1 MRILVTGAAGF
12 IGAHTAKALLASGAM
27 RLSVSIISIPIT
39 IWHLNSAR
47 LDELQNNPR
56 FEFQP

>member
-12 IGAHTAKALLASGAM
+12 IGAHTAKALLAAM

-39 IWHLNSAR
+39 IWHLNAHASMNYKIIRA
-47 LDELQNNPR
+47 LNSNL
-56 FEFQP
+56 